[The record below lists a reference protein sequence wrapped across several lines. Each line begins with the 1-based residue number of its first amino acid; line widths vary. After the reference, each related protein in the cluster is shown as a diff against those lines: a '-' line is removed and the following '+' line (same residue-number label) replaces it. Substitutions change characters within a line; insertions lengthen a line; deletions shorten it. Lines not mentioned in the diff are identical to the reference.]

1 MGLWEETMQTLALV
15 LSSTGMALLLGIPLG
30 IWMASSGRCNK
41 VLQPVLD
48 CMQTMPAFVYLIP
61 AVLFFGLG
69 TVPGAFATI
78 IFAMPPV
85 ARLTALGICQVP
97 KNVVE
102 AARSFGATS
111 WQLLYKVQLPLA
123 LPTILAG
130 VNQTIMMSLS
140 MVVVAAMISAGGLGE
155 IVLKGITQ
163 MKIGMGFEGGIA
175 VVILAIVL
183 DRITQGIARK
193 NRRSRTYNERQND
206 YEKQNEIFTVLLA
219 VTIFFS
225 CGNISDKKIR
235 IAYANWAEG
244 IAVTYL
250 AKEILSE
257 QGYRIELLNAD
268 IAPIF
273 TSLARGKTD
282 VFMDS
287 WLPVT
292 HADYFRKYNG
302 KLEILGQIYDS
313 ARIGLVVPEYVPVHM
328 IEELGGHT
336 GRFPERSWELM
347 RVPVS

>member
-1 MGLWEETMQTLALV
+1 MEWLTEHGASFFVPAESGRWKALLYGILCILLEIPFLHNHRNTHFPGVIQEWQGDGGSSTLLGLSLVYGMGLWEETMQTLALV

-123 LPTILAG
+123 LPTIMTG
-130 VNQTIMMSLS
+130 INQTILMSLS
-140 MVVVAAMISAGGLGE
+140 MVVIAAMIAAGGLGE

-163 MKIGMGFEGGIA
+163 MKIGLGFEGGIA
-175 VVILAIVL
+175 VVILAIIL
-183 DRITQGIARK
+183 DRITQGLG
-193 NRRSRTYNERQND
+193 
-206 YEKQNEIFTVLLA
+206 KQ
-219 VTIFFS
+219 
-225 CGNISDKKIR
+225 KK
-235 IAYANWAEG
+235 
-244 IAVTYL
+244 
-250 AKEILSE
+250 
-257 QGYRIELLNAD
+257 
-268 IAPIF
+268 
-273 TSLARGKTD
+273 GK
-282 VFMDS
+282 
-287 WLPVT
+287 
-292 HADYFRKYNG
+292 
-302 KLEILGQIYDS
+302 
-313 ARIGLVVPEYVPVHM
+313 
-328 IEELGGHT
+328 
-336 GRFPERSWELM
+336 
-347 RVPVS
+347 